1 MHVLEVS
8 SKQAYELDREA
19 YLDYLVGVEAW
30 AAIDRFGWLLD
41 ERIDLL
47 RRQPELYPEDAEYP
61 GTGYRSCYLAPHF
74 RLFYRFDAT
83 QLVLLRL
90 WDTRQNPAERLLAI
104 D

>member
-1 MHVLEVS
+1 VLALELQPVYKADRDAYFEYLARYDAEVALARFE
-8 SKQAYELDREA
+8 QQLGDRI
-19 YLDYLVGVEAW
+19 L
-30 AAIDRFGWLLD
+30 
-41 ERIDLL
+41 LL
-47 RRQPELYPEDAEYP
+47 RRQPELYPEDPEYA

-90 WDTRQNPAERLLAI
+90 WDTRQNPAERLVAT